1 MRLVV
6 VYSVEKIRIRNRF
19 DDDVFDWYQQIDHEI
34 LNSAERQVWLWYGQK
49 LDHPLANS
57 DLRDRV
63 VYELRRYFWNYYQ
76 FGFEPNN
83 TGLFN
88 HLRIEKHEVVA
99 WLKDCMS
106 RRKSRI
112 LERSDRCIEFE
123 RKYNIC
129 SFLYEDQLD
138 EFYFT
143 YLKIES
149 DIGGSMSEKALLDN
163 IIKLIRIIPYYS
175 PYAISVTE
183 LESFTSGTN
192 EKQHFSVN
200 YSRESLPANGAVKF
214 LPLDRGVMKLIDV
227 MFQFIFQHIH
237 HQINLY
243 YFGLEHDPLFQNELR
258 VASEQVSDDVYE
270 LAQTV
275 KILESMYGAISKSKK
290 TIYTPAEKKVS
301 LKVTLHNLVFYN
313 FKYRFHR
320 DKKKKINEGLTRAEM
335 KELNVNFF
343 DWIPEQLK
351 KRGVSSSLRR
361 LDPKADE
368 WKIVVRDKERER
380 LLFKGSMLRKNFAS
394 FIKEINELE

>member
-1 MRLVV
+1 M
-6 VYSVEKIRIRNRF
+6 
-19 DDDVFDWYQQIDHEI
+19 
-34 LNSAERQVWLWYGQK
+34 ARQ
-49 LDHPLANS
+49 
-57 DLRDRV
+57 
-63 VYELRRYFWNYYQ
+63 E
-76 FGFEPNN
+76 
-83 TGLFN
+83 T
-88 HLRIEKHEVVA
+88 
-99 WLKDCMS
+99 
-106 RRKSRI
+106 RI
-112 LERSDRCIEFE
+112 LKRPEPCFDFE

-129 SFLYEDQLD
+129 SFLIEDQLD

-143 YLKIES
+143 YLKIEY
-149 DIGGSMSEKALLDN
+149 DIDGSMSEKALLDN

-200 YSRESLPANGAVKF
+200 YSREPLSANSTVKL

-243 YFGLEHDPLFQNELR
+243 YFGLEHDPLFQTESRMAN
-258 VASEQVSDDVYE
+258 EQVIDDIYE

-313 FKYRFHR
+313 FKYRFHK
-320 DKKKKINEGLTRAEM
+320 DHGKKISDSLTRREM
-335 KELNVNFF
+335 ISLNSNFF
-343 DWIPEQLK
+343 HWIPEQLK
-351 KRGVSSSLRR
+351 KRGVSSSLRT
-361 LDPKADE
+361 LDTKADE
-368 WKIVVRDKERER
+368 
-380 LLFKGSMLRKNFAS
+380 
-394 FIKEINELE
+394 